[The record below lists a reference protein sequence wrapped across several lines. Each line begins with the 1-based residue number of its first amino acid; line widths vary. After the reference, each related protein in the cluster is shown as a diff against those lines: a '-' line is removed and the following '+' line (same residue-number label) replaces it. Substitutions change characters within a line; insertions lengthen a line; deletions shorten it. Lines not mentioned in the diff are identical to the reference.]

1 MTSAVIRGGGD
12 SARSSVC
19 RKPTGDEVFER
30 VLKRDVKYHFVI
42 EIASLKN

>member
-19 RKPTGDEVFER
+19 RKPTRNEVFER
-30 VLKRDVKYHFVI
+30 VLKRDVKYRSVI
-42 EIASLKN
+42 DIASLKN